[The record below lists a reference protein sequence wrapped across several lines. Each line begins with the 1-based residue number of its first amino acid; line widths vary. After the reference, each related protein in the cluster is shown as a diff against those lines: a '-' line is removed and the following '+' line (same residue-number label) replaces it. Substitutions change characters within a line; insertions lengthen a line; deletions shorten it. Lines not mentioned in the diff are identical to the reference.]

1 VPSHA
6 ASIGHAAFDGL
17 TRANGLLFRA
27 LGRSPRDAIGL
38 IVGLGAVGAIL
49 VNALYMQPGPH
60 PAPIF
65 SVKQRPVADTAII
78 PVVPRARSEGGQQQ
92 VPPALTPRV
101 VSPRTET
108 AAPPVTAPVPVPMP
122 RPAPKDPIADL
133 IAPTP
138 RVTAV
143 QRALNDYG
151 YGPVK
156 ATGVYGPETVKAIEK
171 FERDRKLPV
180 TGQIGPRLLKELA
193 VVTGK
198 PVE

>member
-1 VPSHA
+1 MPSHA
-6 ASIGHAAFDGL
+6 ASIGYAAFDGL
-17 TRANGLLFRA
+17 SRANGLLFRA
-27 LGRSPRDAIGL
+27 LGRSPRDTIGL
-38 IVGLGAVGAIL
+38 VVALGAVGAIL

-65 SVKQRPVADTAII
+65 SVKQRPVADDIV
-78 PVVPRARSEGGQQQ
+78 PVMPRPRPSSGQQQ
-92 VPPALTPRV
+92 AAPALTPRV
-101 VSPRTET
+101 VSPRVESPPA
-108 AAPPVTAPVPVPMP
+108 AAPTPVPTP

-156 ATGVYGPETVKAIEK
+156 ATGVYGPETVAAIEK

-198 PVE
+198 PLE